1 MSQDREKQYYVVTQ
15 NAIPEVLLKVVEVK
29 RLLAGKP
36 PVTVSEATAKVG
48 LSRSSFYKYKD
59 DIFEFHEN
67 ALGKTVT
74 FVLEILDEPGLL
86 SDVLR
91 IIAQCGANILTIHQ
105 SIPINGLADI
115 SLSIELK
122 EDSLSLGDIVEE
134 MRLVTGIH
142 EIKIVAR
149 E

>member
-1 MSQDREKQYYVVTQ
+1 MNQDREKQYFVVTQ

-67 ALGKTVT
+67 AQGKTSHLFWRSWTSRVCSPT
-74 FVLEILDEPGLL
+74 CCASSRSAERT
-86 SDVLR
+86 S
-91 IIAQCGANILTIHQ
+91 
-105 SIPINGLADI
+105 
-115 SLSIELK
+115 
-122 EDSLSLGDIVEE
+122 
-134 MRLVTGIH
+134 
-142 EIKIVAR
+142 
-149 E
+149 

>member
-1 MSQDREKQYYVVTQ
+1 M
-15 NAIPEVLLKVVEVK
+15 L
-29 RLLAGKP
+29 
-36 PVTVSEATAKVG
+36 
-48 LSRSSFYKYKD
+48 
-59 DIFEFHEN
+59 
-67 ALGKTVT
+67 
-74 FVLEILDEPGLL
+74 
-86 SDVLR
+86 
-91 IIAQCGANILTIHQ
+91 HQ